1 MRTLFCR
8 DTMQEWPLSEH
19 KGTQEVLMRL
29 AILSD
34 IHGNPLALDAV
45 LADIQSQGEV
55 DAYWVLG
62 DFAALGYDPVTPLE
76 RITALPHASF
86 TRGNTDRYVVTGDLP
101 VPPEQALQDPT
112 LLPEVIEATRSF
124 SWTRGYLSA
133 TGWLDWL
140 ASLPLEV
147 RVTLPDGT
155 RVLGVHA
162 SPGRDDG
169 SGLQPGHSDGQL
181 ERRLA
186 DCEADLVLVGHTHV
200 PLDRQ
205 VGGRRAINLGSVSN
219 PVTPGLQATYVL
231 LDADEHGYRLQL
243 RRVDYDREAV
253 IKAIE
258 HSRYPSPSFLVA
270 FMLGER
276 VASSDPGFF
285 QASRRARSQKEN

>member
-1 MRTLFCR
+1 
-8 DTMQEWPLSEH
+8 
-19 KGTQEVLMRL
+19 MRL

-45 LADIQSQGEV
+45 LADIQSQGQV

-62 DFAALGYDPVTPLE
+62 DFTALGYDPVIPLE
-76 RITALPHASF
+76 KVTALPHASF

-101 VPPEQALQDPT
+101 VQPESALQDPT
-112 LLPEVIEATRSF
+112 LLPQVIEAARSF
-124 SWTRGYLSA
+124 AWTRGYLSA
-133 TGWLDWL
+133 AGWLDWL
-140 ASLPLEV
+140 TNLPLEV

-155 RVLGVHA
+155 RLLGVHA

-169 SGLQPGHSDGQL
+169 SGIQPTHSEDQL

-186 DCEADLVLVGHTHV
+186 GCEADLVIVGHTHV

-205 VGGRRAINLGSVSN
+205 VGKRRVINLGSVSN

-231 LDADEHGYRLQL
+231 LDADEHGYRIQW
-243 RRVDYDREAV
+243 RRVDYDRESV

-258 HSRYPSPSFLVA
+258 HSRHPTPSFLIG
-270 FMLGER
+270 FMRGER
-276 VASSDPGFF
+276 VTSSDPGFF
-285 QASRRARSQKEN
+285 QAGRRAENRKEQ

>member
-1 MRTLFCR
+1 
-8 DTMQEWPLSEH
+8 
-19 KGTQEVLMRL
+19 MRL

-55 DAYWVLG
+55 DTYWVLG

-76 RITALPHASF
+76 KITALPHASF
-86 TRGNTDRYVVTGDLP
+86 TRGNTDRYVVTWDLP
-101 VPPEQALQDPT
+101 VQPEKALEDPT
-112 LLPEVIEATRSF
+112 LLPQVIEAVRSF

-133 TGWLDWL
+133 AGWLDWL
-140 ASLPLEV
+140 TSLPREV
-147 RVTLPDGT
+147 RMTLPDGT
-155 RVLGVHA
+155 RLLGVHA

-169 SGLQPGHSDGQL
+169 PGIQPRHSDGTL
-181 ERRLA
+181 EQRLA
-186 DCEADLVLVGHTHV
+186 GCEADVVIVGHTHV

-205 VGGRRAINLGSVSN
+205 VDRIRAINLGSVSN

-231 LDADEHGYRLQL
+231 LDASAHDYSIQV

-258 HSRYPSPSFLVA
+258 HSHHPTPSFLIG
-270 FMLGER
+270 FMRGER
-276 VASSDPGFF
+276 ITSSDPGFF
-285 QASRRARSQKEN
+285 QAGRRTGNQKEQ

>member
-1 MRTLFCR
+1 
-8 DTMQEWPLSEH
+8 
-19 KGTQEVLMRL
+19 MRL

-76 RITALPHASF
+76 KVTALSHASF
-86 TRGNTDRYVVTGDLP
+86 TRGNTDRYVVTQDLP
-101 VPPEQALQDPT
+101 VQPEKALQDPA
-112 LLPEVIEATRSF
+112 LLPEVIEAVRSF

-133 TGWLDWL
+133 AGWLDWL
-140 ASLPLEV
+140 MNLPLEV
-147 RVTLPDGT
+147 RLTLPDGT

-169 SGLQPGHSDGQL
+169 PGIQRKHSDDEL
-181 ERRLA
+181 EQRLA
-186 DCEADLVLVGHTHV
+186 GCEADLVIVGHTHV

-205 VGGRRAINLGSVSN
+205 VGNRHVINLGSVSN
-219 PVTPGLQATYVL
+219 PVTPGLQATYAL
-231 LDADEHGYRLQL
+231 LEADEHGYRIQL
-243 RRVDYDREAV
+243 RRVNYDREAV

-258 HSRYPSPSFLVA
+258 QSGHPTPSFLIA
-270 FMLGER
+270 FMRGER
-276 VASSDPGFF
+276 IPSSDPGFF
-285 QASRRARSQKEN
+285 HPGRRTQNQKEK

>member
-1 MRTLFCR
+1 
-8 DTMQEWPLSEH
+8 
-19 KGTQEVLMRL
+19 MRL

-62 DFAALGYDPVTPLE
+62 DFTALGYDPVTPLE
-76 RITALPHASF
+76 KVTALPHASF

-101 VPPEQALQDPT
+101 VQPEKALEDPA
-112 LLPEVIEATRSF
+112 LLPQVIEAAQSF
-124 SWTRGYLSA
+124 SWTRGYVSA
-133 TGWLDWL
+133 AGWFDWL
-140 ASLPLEV
+140 ANLPLEV
-147 RVTLPDGT
+147 RLTLPDGT
-155 RVLGVHA
+155 RLLGVHA

-169 SGLQPGHSDGQL
+169 PGIQPRHSDDKL
-181 ERRLA
+181 EQRLA
-186 DCEADLVLVGHTHV
+186 GCEADLVIVGHTHV

-205 VGGRRAINLGSVSN
+205 VGSIRVINLGSISN

-231 LDADEHGYRLQL
+231 LEANENGYSIQM

-258 HSRYPSPSFLVA
+258 QSRHPTPSFLNS
-270 FMLGER
+270 FMRGER
-276 VASSDPGFF
+276 ITSSDPGFF
-285 QASRRARSQKEN
+285 QAGRRAENQKEK

>member
-1 MRTLFCR
+1 
-8 DTMQEWPLSEH
+8 
-19 KGTQEVLMRL
+19 MRL

-45 LADIQSQGEV
+45 LTDIQSQGEV

-76 RITALPHASF
+76 KVTALSHASF
-86 TRGNTDRYVVTGDLP
+86 TRGNTDRYVVTQDLP
-101 VPPEQALQDPT
+101 LQPERALQDPA
-112 LLPEVIEATRSF
+112 LLPEVIEAVRSF
-124 SWTRGYLSA
+124 SWTRGYVSSA
-133 TGWLDWL
+133 GWLDWL
-140 ASLPLEV
+140 INLPLEV
-147 RVTLPDGT
+147 RLTLPDGT
-155 RVLGVHA
+155 RLLGVHA

-169 SGLQPGHSDGQL
+169 SGMQPKHSDESL

-186 DCEADLVLVGHTHV
+186 GCEADLVMVGHTHV

-205 VGGRRAINLGSVSN
+205 VGGIRVINLGSISN

-231 LDADEHGYRLQL
+231 LDADEHGYSIQL

-258 HSRYPSPSFLVA
+258 QSRHPTPSFLIG
-270 FMLGER
+270 FMRGER
-276 VASSDPGFF
+276 VSSSDPGFF
-285 QASRRARSQKEN
+285 RVGRRAENQKAK

>member
-1 MRTLFCR
+1 
-8 DTMQEWPLSEH
+8 
-19 KGTQEVLMRL
+19 MRL

-45 LADIQSQGEV
+45 LADIHSQGNV

-76 RITALPHASF
+76 KVTALPHASF
-86 TRGNTDRYVVTGDLP
+86 TRGNTDRYVVTEDLP
-101 VPPEQALQDPT
+101 VPPEKALENPA
-112 LLPEVIEATRSF
+112 LLSQIIEAARNF

-140 ASLPLEV
+140 TNLPLEV
-147 RVTLPDGT
+147 RLTLPDGT

-169 SGLQPGHSDGQL
+169 PGIQPKHGDDKL
-181 ERRLA
+181 EQRLA
-186 DCEADLVLVGHTHV
+186 GCEADLVIVGHTHV

-205 VGGRRAINLGSVSN
+205 VGKIRVINLGSVSN

-231 LDADEHGYRLQL
+231 LDADEHGYSTQL
-243 RRVDYDREAV
+243 RRVDYDHEAV

-258 HSRYPSPSFLVA
+258 HSRHPTPTFLISF
-270 FMLGER
+270 MRGER
-276 VASSDPGFF
+276 VTSSNPGFF
-285 QASRRARSQKEN
+285 QAGQRPNPSS

>member
-1 MRTLFCR
+1 
-8 DTMQEWPLSEH
+8 
-19 KGTQEVLMRL
+19 MRL

-45 LADIQSQGEV
+45 LADIRSQGEV

-76 RITALPHASF
+76 KITALPHANF
-86 TRGNTDRYVVTGDLP
+86 TRGNTDRYVVTQDLP
-101 VPPEQALQDPT
+101 VQPEKALQDPA

-133 TGWLDWL
+133 AGWLDWL
-140 ASLPLEV
+140 TNLPLEV

-155 RVLGVHA
+155 RLLGVHA

-169 SGLQPGHSDGQL
+169 PGLQLQHSDGKL
-181 ERRLA
+181 ERLLA
-186 DCEADLVLVGHTHV
+186 GCEADVVIVGHTHV

-205 VGGRRAINLGSVSN
+205 VGMIHIINLGSISN

-231 LDADEHGYRLQL
+231 LDVDEHGYSVQL
-243 RRVDYDREAV
+243 RRVVYDREAV
-253 IKAIE
+253 IRAIE
-258 HSRYPSPSFLVA
+258 HSRHPTPSFLIG
-270 FMLGER
+270 FMRGER
-276 VASSDPGFF
+276 ISSSDPGFF
-285 QASRRARSQKEN
+285 QAGRRAKKQQEK